1 MDPFWAW
8 KRYREWMRGREL
20 SYPRLIIFMIVLA
33 MGFYGYRWVDRY
45 MAAREAA
52 KLVRCDFHQEI
63 PRVEFVEDT
72 EEIINTAVCH
82 SSLEPAELWKALT
95 DYRSWAQEPYR
106 SPVVEYARYLASPD
120 DLKAVVERWPEEIS
134 ANRDLSVVKFNS
146 PEKVYIYQ
154 EHNQVGLIF
163 LWTILAYRTRYVSEA
178 DRVYELE
185 FEQPDRLGN
194 LLFYGG
200 RFRLEPNPEGEG
212 TRITFVLR
220 QAMPEQLSGQGLLGM
235 ASRLI
240 TIGGYVKGFHPFM
253 EDVVA
258 GLERLARDQYNSRY
272 LERR

>member
-33 MGFYGYRWVDRY
+33 LGFYGYRGVGRY

-82 SSLEPAELWKALT
+82 ISLEPAELWKALT

-106 SPVVEYARYLASPD
+106 SRVVEYALYLASPE
-120 DLKAVVERWPEEIS
+120 DLKVMAGRLPEAVS
-134 ANRDLSVVKFNS
+134 ASRDLSVVKLNS

-154 EHNQVGLIF
+154 EHYQVGLIF
-163 LWTILAYRTRYVSEA
+163 FWTVLAYQARYVSEA

-185 FEQPDRLGN
+185 FEQPDGLGD

-240 TIGGYVKGFHPFM
+240 TIGGAVKVFHPFM
-253 EDVVA
+253 EEVVA
-258 GLERLARDQYNSRY
+258 GLERLARDQNNSRH
-272 LERR
+272 LEGR